1 MLLGQVKFPGLG
13 SFMKDCR
20 CVCVSLRGWRLRQG
34 RPRLS
39 TVSNLYED
47 RLRDKHF
54 IFTVCN
60 IRYKP

>member
-54 IFTVCN
+54 IFTV
-60 IRYKP
+60 